1 MADAG
6 KIVITPK
13 GKYNSTTTYEWL
25 DEVTY
30 DGKAYIALKTVTG
43 VTPSDDGVN
52 WRLFLDPNDIVA
64 GNLVPTFTEAST
76 RSNIISEENLSTIL
90 GKVKKYFTDLK
101 GHAFNDTVK
110 NLTTENIGSALDAS
124 QGKILKDEVDGVNS
138 NLDTLAYGENCG
150 GKNIWKYDNYF
161 KDYCGY
167 AQNGNEFYGETSNI
181 LKMPNIYLADNNSQY
196 TISFDG
202 KHETAGD
209 SGISAVVDY
218 TDGTLDYVPV
228 TSDVVSY
235 KKFTLTTNP
244 NKTISLIRFSYGSYK
259 AGTSYIKNFQIE
271 KGSSATDYEPYIM
284 SNRQLT
290 QQNESLDD
298 YGLNNKFD
306 GTLNQGYDTNG
317 SITENNMYVCS
328 NRIPCTVGGIV
339 NIEAENNNKE
349 SYITWYNGTTY
360 KGRATISASNEIKA
374 TVPSD
379 VTHFRF
385 SIGNSNGITPTTAG
399 HIGVYV
405 DNAIDEL
412 KNDLS
417 DVKIELLCEELQITG
432 VNDNIYIVSNNSF
445 VKNGV
450 AFVDILFSELS
461 NINEDTTLF
470 TINKPKFSLYYN
482 HYDYEFTIAVNK
494 DGQVIASKLINS
506 KDVRFQAIYPIE

>member
-30 DGKAYIALKTVTG
+30 DGKSYIALKTVTG

-52 WRLFLDPNDIVA
+52 WRLFLEPNDIVA

-110 NLTTENIGSALDAS
+110 NLTTEETGSALDAS
-124 QGKILKDEVDGVNS
+124 QGKLLKDEVDGVNS
-138 NLDTLAYGENCG
+138 NLSEYKDNGYLP
-150 GKNIWKYDNYF
+150 KNLFNADNYGHYIYSITIGSDLTQTSSDRYGVSGMLDGS
-161 KDYCGY
+161 KDITVSIVT
-167 AQNGNEFYGETSNI
+167 GEVVALLWGIKNNKIAYYNDFALITS
-181 LKMPNIYLADNNSQY
+181 KTYKGGQY
-196 TISFDG
+196 DYWVVGFGLESLGTI
-202 KHETAGD
+202 
-209 SGISAVVDY
+209 
-218 TDGTLDYVPV
+218 
-228 TSDVVSY
+228 TSDIM
-235 KKFTLTTNP
+235 KN
-244 NKTISLIRFSYGSYK
+244 NKCMVEY
-259 AGTSYIKNFQIE
+259 
-271 KGSSATDYEPYIM
+271 GSSATNYVPYFNSVSDI
-284 SNRQLT
+284 
-290 QQNESLDD
+290 NESLAN
-298 YGLNNKFD
+298 YGLDNKSNKSWVQGVYGSA
-306 GTLNQGYDTNG
+306 GTLVSSYNYGVADTNYH
-317 SITENNMYVCS
+317 TCS
-328 NRIPCTVGGIV
+328 SDNIV
-339 NIEAENNNKE
+339 SVKMDNLE
-349 SYITWYNGTTY
+349 SVDIVWYNGTTMLN
-360 KGRATISASNEIKA
+360 RVSSSATNGKAVAVAPTNTTQFLYSVRKAESGDALTPNNVKDVYLYVGNEI
-374 TVPSD
+374 D
-379 VTHFRF
+379 
-385 SIGNSNGITPTTAG
+385 SI
-399 HIGVYV
+399 
-405 DNAIDEL
+405 
-412 KNDLS
+412 KKDLS
-417 DVKIELLCEELQITG
+417 DVKTELLCEELQITG
-432 VNDNIYIVSNNSF
+432 VNDNIYIVNNNSF